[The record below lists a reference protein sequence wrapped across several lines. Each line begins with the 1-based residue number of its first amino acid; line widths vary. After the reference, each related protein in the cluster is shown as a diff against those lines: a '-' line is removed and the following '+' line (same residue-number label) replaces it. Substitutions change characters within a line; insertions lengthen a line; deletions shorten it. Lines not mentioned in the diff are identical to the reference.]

1 MTMVVVGGELR
12 GGHHCSKAYLLL
24 PFSPRSDC
32 LADFQKSPN
41 LSMFCSHVLDPWQ
54 LGLLVG
60 ECSPWFEMRGCLTP
74 TGQQICLL
82 EQNFLN

>member
-1 MTMVVVGGELR
+1 
-12 GGHHCSKAYLLL
+12 
-24 PFSPRSDC
+24 
-32 LADFQKSPN
+32 